1 MLLCRPTSRRRLCD
15 RRHAIAFGRA
25 AVRAANSEN
34 ATTFFIDWQSRWSAP
49 VRWLNVG
56 AMTAKGDLV

>member
-15 RRHAIAFGRA
+15 RSHAIAFVRA

-34 ATTFFIDWQSRWSAP
+34 ATTFFVD
-49 VRWLNVG
+49 
-56 AMTAKGDLV
+56 